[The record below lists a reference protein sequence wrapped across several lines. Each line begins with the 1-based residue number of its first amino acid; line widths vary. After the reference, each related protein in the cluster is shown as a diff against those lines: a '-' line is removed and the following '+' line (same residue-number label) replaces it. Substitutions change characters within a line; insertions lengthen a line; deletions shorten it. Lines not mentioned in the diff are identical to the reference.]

1 MIYFLRSQRT
11 GRIKIGRTSYFRSR
25 YDRLCFEHKEPLEIL
40 GVVSEDDWEEKGLHR
55 VFKETR
61 MEGEW
66 FRDEP
71 RLRRFI
77 AEHATLEFEAIDS
90 PRNDAGVPIDRMIAH
105 QAKEV
110 AESRK
115 IRLSDYLSGLLRQA
129 VDDDYEKIR

>member
-11 GRIKIGRTSYFRSR
+11 GRIKIG
-25 YDRLCFEHKEPLEIL
+25 
-40 GVVSEDDWEEKGLHR
+40 
-55 VFKETR
+55 
-61 MEGEW
+61 
-66 FRDEP
+66 
-71 RLRRFI
+71 
-77 AEHATLEFEAIDS
+77 
-90 PRNDAGVPIDRMIAH
+90 RMIAH